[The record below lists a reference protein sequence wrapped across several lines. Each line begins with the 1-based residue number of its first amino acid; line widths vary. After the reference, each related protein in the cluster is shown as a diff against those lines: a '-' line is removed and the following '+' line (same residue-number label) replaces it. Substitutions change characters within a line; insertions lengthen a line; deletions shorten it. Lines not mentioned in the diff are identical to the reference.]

1 MLEEKIKSLPT
12 NSGVYLMLSAE
23 GEIIYVGKA
32 KNLKNRVK
40 SYFNA
45 GVKTE
50 KTAIMLTKIADFR
63 YIITKN
69 EIDALVLENNL
80 IKKYQPRYNIL
91 LKDDKSYPF
100 IRIDL
105 KESFPRLTVIRKLK
119 ADGAKYFGPYMV
131 GISIR
136 DIMEIVNSAFNL
148 RECNTDL
155 SKYKNAQKPC
165 LNYHIKRCLAP
176 CAGLVTKEEYGAEV
190 KKVID
195 FLGGESKEVEK
206 ILTEKMSNASEAY
219 EFELAMHYRDELKK
233 LEKITRKQITA
244 YPKDFNMDIFSYA
257 SDGIFG
263 AISMIVVRGGKVLGG
278 ENFASQDGGF
288 SSSDS
293 LVSFIVQFYKNNGVN
308 AQEIVLG
315 EELED
320 GTALEEML
328 YEISKKK
335 VKIISAVRGVRG
347 QLVDMAY
354 KNACDYLEKSIEK
367 IERKEELTRHAV
379 AQLKELLNL
388 SKAPNRIECY
398 DISNISGTN
407 KVASMVVFKGGER
420 AKKHY
425 RRFKIKTV
433 EGANDFASME
443 EVLKRRL
450 FELKNS
456 KDESFSETPDL
467 IIVDGGKGQVSSA
480 TLAMRESGFNIEL
493 IGLAKREEEVFFP
506 DKSEPVI
513 LPRNSLALSLIQR
526 VRDEA
531 HRFAITFHRELRAK
545 KQTES
550 TLLKIEGIGKEKIKS
565 LFDTFKNFDAIKNAS
580 EGELKKAK
588 GIGDDLAKNIY
599 GYFHEGQNE
608 I

>member
-1 MLEEKIKSLPT
+1 MLEEKIKGLPS
-12 NSGVYLMLSAE
+12 NSGVYLMLSE
-23 GEIIYVGKA
+23 GGEIIYVGKA

-63 YIITKN
+63 YIITKS

-91 LKDDKSYPF
+91 LKDDKNYPF

-105 KESFPRLTVIRKLK
+105 KEKFPRLTIVRKLK
-119 ADGAKYFGPYMV
+119 PDGAKYYGPYMV
-131 GISIR
+131 GISIKE
-136 DIMEIVNSAFNL
+136 ILEIVNSAFCL

-155 SKYKNAQKPC
+155 SKIKNPQKPC
-165 LNYHIKRCLAP
+165 LNFHIKRCFAP
-176 CAGLVTKEEYGAEV
+176 CAGFISEEEYALEL
-190 KKVID
+190 KKVMD
-195 FLGGESKEVEK
+195 FLSGESKEVEK
-206 ILTEKMSNASEAY
+206 ILTEKMDKSAEDL

-233 LEKITRKQITA
+233 LEKITRKQISA
-244 YPKDFNMDIFSYA
+244 YPKDFNLDVFSYA
-257 SDGIFG
+257 SDGLYG
-263 AISMIVVRGGKVLGG
+263 AISMLVVRDGKILGG
-278 ENFASQDGGF
+278 ENFTSEDGGF

-308 AQEIVLG
+308 CDEIVIGQEI
-315 EELED
+315 EEVSAVED
-320 GTALEEML
+320 ML
-328 YEISKKK
+328 FNFSQKK
-335 VKIISAVRGVRG
+335 VKIIIAERGVRG

-379 AQLKELLNL
+379 TQLKELLSL
-388 SKAPNRIECY
+388 KKLPSRIECF

-407 KVASMVVFKGGER
+407 KVASMVVFKSGER

-433 EGANDFASME
+433 EGANDFASMQ
-443 EVLKRRL
+443 EVLIRRL
-450 FELKNS
+450 YELKNS

-480 TLAMRESGFNIEL
+480 MEAMHDSGFNIEL

-506 DKSEPVI
+506 ERREPVI

-550 TLLKIEGIGKEKIKS
+550 ILLKIEGIGKEKIKS
-565 LFDTFKNFDAIKNAS
+565 LFETFKSINAIKEAS
-580 EGELKKAK
+580 LNDLQKAK
-588 GIGDDLAKNIY
+588 GIGGELAKNIY
-599 GYFHEGQNE
+599 KYFHEEKNE